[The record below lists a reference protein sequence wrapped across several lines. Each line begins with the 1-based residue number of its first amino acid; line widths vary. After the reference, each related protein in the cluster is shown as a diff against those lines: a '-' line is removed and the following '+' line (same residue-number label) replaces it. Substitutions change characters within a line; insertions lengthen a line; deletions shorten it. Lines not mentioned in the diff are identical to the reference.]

1 VSRGNGLDAIPAW
14 QAATAHYERE
24 NLSSW
29 SFGDLPA
36 EIDLS
41 GESGLPLKAFPALVL
56 EGEQVHLRLLADAS
70 AALHATQT
78 GWPALGTVVMGRD
91 IAWLRNDLKDLKQ
104 IGALLLPLGDID
116 TVKAS
121 AWHHIQNHLFRTGEY
136 LPLKE
141 SRFKKVLV
149 RADEERCGIVP
160 KLKEQLR
167 ALLEARQDICLL
179 LEQKKT
185 STALVYP
192 GMRAQMERIAPNNIL
207 EHYSFTELPHLTRF
221 LKAMRLRA
229 ERAKDSLQRDIE
241 KSKRLAPYE
250 VRQTKLDQLAKS
262 LEQHSQVKAYHMLL
276 EEFKVSVYAQEL
288 GTSQKVSEKRLDKLA
303 DELERTLQ

>member
-1 VSRGNGLDAIPAW
+1 
-14 QAATAHYERE
+14 
-24 NLSSW
+24 
-29 SFGDLPA
+29 
-36 EIDLS
+36 
-41 GESGLPLKAFPALVL
+41 
-56 EGEQVHLRLLADAS
+56 
-70 AALHATQT
+70 
-78 GWPALGTVVMGRD
+78 MGRD

-104 IGALLLPLGDID
+104 IGALLLPLGDFD
-116 TVKAS
+116 TVQAS
-121 AWHHIQNHLFRTGEY
+121 AWHHIQNHLFRAGEY

-141 SRFKKVLV
+141 SRFKKVLA
-149 RADEERCGIVP
+149 RADDERRGIVP
-160 KLKEQLR
+160 KLKEQLC

-185 STALVYP
+185 SKALVYP
-192 GMRAQMERIAPNNIL
+192 GMRAQMERLAPANIL

-241 KSKRLAPYE
+241 KSKRVAPYE